1 MKFKITNIETEK
13 RIDGYSIVYA
23 ESIEESPITIEI
35 KIDSC
40 KLKDKEFIR
49 NGLEK
54 VYKDLLIVKDST
66 CVKVGDVL

>member
-1 MKFKITNIETEK
+1 MKFKIVNIKTER
-13 RIDGYSIVYA
+13 RIDGYSHIYA
-23 ESIEESPITIEI
+23 ESVEENPIAIET

-54 VYKDLLIVKDST
+54 VYKDLLIVNDSN
-66 CVKVGDVL
+66 CVKVGDIL